1 MFVCFFFFWRNG
13 LYAGKPSLSRPNNG
27 TRNGFLGWSTRIIF
41 QNENYHSA
49 SFVDMAG
56 PSLTFPC
63 PFFCLC
69 LRDVD
74 PTLSP
79 PSPTPPCSTFFST
92 PFQHFFPYYFFLYVL
107 YFILTKSVWTEKHF
121 QYYLNW
127 TGFIKYWHMGTVG
140 WLCVFPAFKQ
150 P

>member
-1 MFVCFFFFWRNG
+1 MSNLVSLASAITQAYLSHVQINYSKLFVCFFFFWRNG

-107 YFILTKSVWTEKHF
+107 YFILTKSV
-121 QYYLNW
+121 
-127 TGFIKYWHMGTVG
+127 
-140 WLCVFPAFKQ
+140 
-150 P
+150 